1 VLATYGAALL
11 IIFASLFVGRA
22 FFAVLG
28 RRETQWLETS
38 VGLAVL
44 IFTASVLARIGD
56 DTTISLIGCGALVI
70 GSVVYLRFGFA
81 DAASFAM
88 GAPVATLVLLL
99 ASLPFITAGHVGI
112 PGVGINND
120 MAAHLIWAD
129 YLQENTGPQP
139 SGITDGYPMGPHSLV
154 ASISQLFGTEVLYGF
169 LGLLLALPVL
179 TGLTSLNVL
188 HGLSPVR
195 RTIGALLVAVAYMAA
210 STLGIAGFKELTLGL
225 FLLSYT
231 LILRMIAREP
241 GSRFPL
247 IAAQVV
253 LLGAM
258 VATFSFPGLAWPA
271 AVTGAWIVAELIVL
285 KREDRLDE
293 LGAGLRES
301 RGMLIGGG
309 VALLALAVTQI
320 PRVLDFLDAG
330 IFGTVRGTDSKLRYD
345 LNPFEALGA
354 WPSGE
359 FLFGTHGIDGSVLGI
374 DTWLFFAALG
384 LAALVVAAAWW
395 LRRGDVTLPAAFVG
409 VGFIYLGTLIEGG
422 RYVQA
427 KALVVPAAL
436 IMLLIVGGLL
446 AQQGGRARLLV
457 AVPFVIVAAY
467 SSFLALRDS
476 VVAATDRFDELKEFR
491 APIEG
496 ERVLTLTSDR
506 FSDYGLKGGEVY
518 SPARNAEQKVESVQ
532 VTKDFRLPVDFDSV
546 PNRTSNQYTYA
557 VTTSAAYQSKA
568 PPGFTVEQETDS
580 YKLWRRTGTVPPVA
594 ILYEEARPGRVFR
607 CRRPKLAAFLGLG
620 GDAVV
625 WPRPVIAKRLYWE
638 RDGEEDSSLE
648 PGQEASQ
655 QIKLP
660 PGQWELSLQYS
671 SPVTGVAIEAPGL
684 EAHLPPGMEG
694 IIPFRPEEGPYWGVG
709 EVTSSGGPITLTARA
724 NRVSGV
730 KKLLGV
736 DAPANVGNLTAVAT
750 AGVHSQPLDSAC
762 YLYVD
767 HIIGSQT
774 PVNTKPPT
782 EESER
787 EK

>member
-11 IIFASLFVGRA
+11 IILASLFVGRA

-28 RRETQWLETS
+28 RRETAWLETS

-44 IFTASVLARIGD
+44 IFASSILTRVGD
-56 DTTISLIGCGALVI
+56 DATVSLIGCGALVVA
-70 GSVVYLRFGFA
+70 SVLYLRLGFA

-88 GAPVATLVLLL
+88 GAPVAALSLLL
-99 ASLPFITAGHVGI
+99 ASLPFIASGHIGI

-129 YLQENTGPQP
+129 YLQEQTGPEP

-154 ASISQLFGTEVLYGF
+154 ATISQLLGTEVLYGF

-188 HGLSPVR
+188 QGLSPLR
-195 RTIGALLVAVAYMAA
+195 RTVGALLVAVAYLSA
-210 STLGIAGFKELTLGL
+210 STLGIAGFKELVVGL

-241 GSRFPL
+241 GERFAL
-247 IAAQVV
+247 IAALSV
-253 LLGAM
+253 LLAAM
-258 VATFSFPGLAWPA
+258 VASFSFPAVVWPA
-271 AVTGAWIVAELIVL
+271 AVTGVWIVAELIVL
-285 KREDRLDE
+285 RREGRLDE
-293 LGAGLRES
+293 LRDGLRQS

-309 VALLALAVTQI
+309 VALLALAATQI
-320 PRVLDFLDAG
+320 PRALDFLDSG
-330 IFGTVRGTDSKLRYD
+330 TVGTVRGVASKLRYD
-345 LNPFEALGA
+345 VNPLEALGA

-359 FLFGTHGIDGSVLGI
+359 FLLSDSDAGLENWPIYG
-374 DTWLFFAALG
+374 ALG
-384 LAALVVAAAWW
+384 LIALVVAIAWW
-395 LRRGDVTLPAAFVG
+395 LRRGDVTLPAAFLG
-409 VGFIYLGTLIEGG
+409 VGLVYLGSLIEAE

-427 KALVVPAAL
+427 KALAVPAAL

-446 AQQGGRARLLV
+446 AQEGGRARLLV
-457 AVPFVIVAAY
+457 AVPFVLVAGL

-476 VVAATDRFDELKEFR
+476 VVAATDRFDELKELR
-491 APIEG
+491 GAIEG
-496 ERVLTLTSDR
+496 EQVLTLTSDR

-518 SPARNAEQKVESVQ
+518 SPARNAEQKVDEVQ

-546 PNRTSNQYTYA
+546 PNKTSNEYTFA

-568 PPGFTVEQETDS
+568 PPGWTVEQETDS

-638 RDGEEDSSLE
+638 RDGEPDSSLE
-648 PGQEASQ
+648 PGQEATQ
-655 QIKLP
+655 EIKLP
-660 PGQWELSLQYS
+660 PGAWELSLQYS
-671 SPVTGVAIEAPGL
+671 SPVTGVEIEAPGL

-694 IIPFRPEEGPYWGVG
+694 IIPFRPEEGPYWRVG
-709 EVTSSGGPITLTARA
+709 QVTSSGGPITLTARA
-724 NRVSGV
+724 DEVSGV
-730 KKLLGV
+730 KTLLGV
-736 DAPANVGNLTAVAT
+736 DAPANIGNLTAVAT
-750 AGVHSQPLDSAC
+750 AGVHAQPLDTTC

-774 PVNTKPPT
+774 PINTKPPT
-782 EESER
+782 EPAD
-787 EK
+787 